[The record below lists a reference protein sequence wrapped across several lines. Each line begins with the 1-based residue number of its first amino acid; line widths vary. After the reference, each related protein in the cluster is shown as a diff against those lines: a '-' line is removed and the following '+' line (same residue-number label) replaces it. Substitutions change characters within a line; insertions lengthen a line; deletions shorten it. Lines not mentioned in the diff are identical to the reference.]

1 MARVSSGGRKKV
13 TAETLAGLGAE
24 KLAEI
29 LAGVAETR
37 PDLKR
42 RLRMELAAV
51 EGAGALA
58 GEIDK
63 RLSAFETSRG
73 KVTWRQAP
81 AFLRDIDALRL
92 LIAERLAAHDPAA
105 AAERLWRLMAAVRQV
120 GLRYRQREAE
130 LDDIFRRAAG
140 DLGALLALQAPGPAA
155 HDLVEAVAKN
165 PSGWG
170 RWLPDLAARAS
181 AGLAAETLRQMP
193 RRSGL
198 VPGWVTLIR
207 QLADAAGDAGAYR
220 ETWTPEAL
228 KTPAVAAGVAARY
241 LAAGDPEPAG
251 EVLRAAAPT
260 HQRRRAG
267 AADFDWETAWIA
279 YLEAVGRK
287 EEAQEV
293 RWASFERTLSAE
305 RLREIVR
312 RLGDFDDVEAEARAF
327 ALAAAFPDFAAAL
340 GFLMDWPALAEAA
353 RLIEAR
359 AGEIDVDPDAAE
371 LWAAKLRRR
380 HPKAAHL
387 LLRRTAA
394 AAFRRRDFK
403 TCERLTAEAEAISP

>member
-1 MARVSSGGRKKV
+1 MARPKPGSRKKV
-13 TAETLAGLGAE
+13 TPETLAGLGAE

-29 LAGVAETR
+29 LAAVAETR

-51 EGAGALA
+51 EGAGPLA

-92 LIAERLAAHDPAA
+92 LIAERLAAHDPSA
-105 AAERLWRLMAAVRQV
+105 AAERLWRLMAAARQV
-120 GLRYRQREAE
+120 ASRYRQRDAE

-140 DLGALLALQAPGPAA
+140 DLGALLAGQAPGPAA

-165 PSGWG
+165 PSGWA
-170 RWLPDLAARAS
+170 RWLPDLLARAS
-181 AGLAAETLRQMP
+181 AELAAETLRNMP
-193 RRSGL
+193 SRTGL
-198 VPGWVTLIR
+198 APGWITLVR
-207 QLADAAGDAGAYR
+207 QLADAAGDAGAWR
-220 ETWTPEAL
+220 ATWTPEAL
-228 KTPAVAAGVAARY
+228 KTPAVAAGVADRY
-241 LAAGDPEPAG
+241 LAAGEVEAAG
-251 EVLRAAAPT
+251 EALRAAAPAL
-260 HQRRRAG
+260 QRRRA
-267 AADFDWETAWIA
+267 AAPDFEWESAWIR
-279 YLEAVGRK
+279 YLEAAGR
-287 EEAQEV
+287 EAEAQEV

-305 RLREIVR
+305 RLRDLVR
-312 RLGDFDDVEAEARAF
+312 RLADFDDVEAEARAF
-327 ALAAAFPDFAAAL
+327 AVAAAFPDVGAAL
-340 GFLMDWPALAEAA
+340 RFLMEWPALAEAS

-359 AGEIDVDPDAAE
+359 PGEIDLAPDDAE

-387 LLRRTAA
+387 LLRRAAA